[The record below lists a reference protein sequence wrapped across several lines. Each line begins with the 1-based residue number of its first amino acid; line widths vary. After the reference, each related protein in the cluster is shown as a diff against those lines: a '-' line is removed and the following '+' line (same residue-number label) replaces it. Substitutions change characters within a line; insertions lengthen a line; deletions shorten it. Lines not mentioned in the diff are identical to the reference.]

1 VTAPYDYDANP
12 ARYRLG
18 VQVTGAALDPGVTP
32 LHARIW
38 ELLPARADLVVADV
52 GAADG
57 PLAAARPAG
66 RLARVVGIDRSA
78 VLLAGHPRPAVRADA
93 VALPLADGSV
103 TAVVAVN
110 MLYHLADPVAA
121 IREAGRV
128 LAADGVFIAST
139 ISRHDSPE
147 LAAVWRPTPATFDA
161 EDAAALA
168 SRVFGHVRA
177 EWWDAPL
184 VTLADQLAIRDYLVA
199 RWVPEEQ
206 AAAAAAGFAA
216 PLSITKRGVLLICRR

>member
-1 VTAPYDYDANP
+1 MAVPYDYDANP

-18 VQVTGAALDPGVTP
+18 MQVTSAALDPSVTP
-32 LHARIW
+32 VHARIW
-38 ELLPARADLVVADV
+38 EILPERADLVVADV
-52 GAADG
+52 GSADG
-57 PLAAARPAG
+57 PLAAARPAE

-78 VLLAGHPRPAVRADA
+78 ELLAGHPRPAVRADA

-110 MLYHLADPVAA
+110 MLYHLADPVTA
-121 IREAGRV
+121 IREARRV
-128 LAADGVFIAST
+128 LAADGVFIAGT

-147 LAAVWRPTPATFDA
+147 LAAVWRPAPSGFDA

-168 SRVFGHVRA
+168 GRVFGHVQS

-184 VTLADQLAIRDYLVA
+184 VTLADHVTIRDYLVA
-199 RWVPEEQ
+199 RWVPEAQ
-206 AAAAAAGFAA
+206 ATAAAASFTA
-216 PLSITKRGVLLICRR
+216 PLSVTKRGVLLVCRR

>member
-1 VTAPYDYDANP
+1 MAVPYDYDANP

-18 VQVTGAALDPGVTP
+18 VDVTGAAVDPSVTP

-38 ELLPARADLVVADV
+38 DLTPELPDLVVADV
-52 GAADG
+52 GSADG
-57 PLAAARPAG
+57 PLAAARPPG
-66 RLARVVGIDRSA
+66 RRARVVGIDRSA
-78 VLLAGHPRPAVRADA
+78 VLLAGHPRSAVRADA

-110 MLYHLADPVAA
+110 MVYHLADPVTA
-121 IREAGRV
+121 IREARRV
-128 LAADGVFIAST
+128 LAAGGVFIAAT

-147 LAAVWRPTPATFDA
+147 LAAVWRPAPSTFDA

-168 SRVFGHVRA
+168 SRVFEDVQT

-184 VTLADQLAIRDYLVA
+184 VTLADQVAIRDYLIA
-199 RWVPEEQ
+199 RWVPAER
-206 AAAAAAGFAA
+206 AAAAAASFAT
-216 PLSITKRGVLLICRR
+216 PLSITKRGALLICRR

>member
-1 VTAPYDYDANP
+1 MTAPDDYDANP

-18 VQVTGAALDPGVTP
+18 VEVTSAALDPGVTP

-38 ELLPARADLVVADV
+38 EVLPELPGLVVADV
-52 GAADG
+52 GSADG
-57 PLAAARPAG
+57 PLAAARPPG
-66 RLARVVGIDRSA
+66 RLGRVVGIDRSA

-103 TAVVAVN
+103 TAVVTVN
-110 MLYHLADPVAA
+110 MLYHVADPVTA
-121 IREAGRV
+121 IREARRV
-128 LAADGVFIAST
+128 LAADGVFIAAT

-147 LAAVWRPTPATFDA
+147 LAAVWRPAPSTFDA

-168 SRVFGHVRA
+168 SRVFGHVRT
-177 EWWDAPL
+177 EWWDGPL
-184 VTLADQLAIRDYLVA
+184 VTLADHAAIRDYLIA
-199 RWVPEEQ
+199 RWVPAER

-216 PLSITKRGVLLICRR
+216 PLTITKRGALLICRR